1 MEAKET
7 FSGRLTE
14 EILSSRLNGKK
25 LNEVRELDLS
35 GCKLRDFEDMFD
47 NSTCPLLRELNL
59 SNNQMSSLRG
69 FGHLPQLQILKLR
82 ENKLETLFCKP
93 GPEDRNFKRG
103 LFGMPSLQFLD
114 VSNNQLQYLYGLQYS
129 PLKELKILH
138 ASNNDIVK
146 IEHLEKLRQLR
157 ELDLSKNKIRQID

>member
-1 MEAKET
+1 LEAKET